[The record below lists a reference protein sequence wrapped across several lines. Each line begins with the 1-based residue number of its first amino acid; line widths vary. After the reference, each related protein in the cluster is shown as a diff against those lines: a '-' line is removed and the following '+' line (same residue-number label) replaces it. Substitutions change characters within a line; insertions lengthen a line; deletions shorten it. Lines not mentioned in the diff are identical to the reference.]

1 MRVKICGIA
10 QAEQARAIA
19 QLGATAL
26 GFICVEA
33 SPRYVSPV
41 QIRTIVDTVVA
52 DEARAIPV
60 TFVGVFAN
68 APLPVIESTVAIA
81 GLSAIQLHGSESP
94 DFCQQLRTALPNVEI
109 IKALRVK
116 TPESLQQIAA
126 YEDIVD
132 GFLLD
137 AYHPDQLGGTGKT
150 LDWPSL
156 QTFRPGQPWFL
167 AGGLN
172 PDNILSALDQTHPDG
187 IDLSSGLERS
197 PGDKNLSKV
206 QQLFA
211 TLQHAGLV

>member
-33 SPRYVSPV
+33 SPRYISPV

-52 DEARAIPV
+52 DGARTIPV
-60 TFVGVFAN
+60 TFVGVFAD
-68 APLPVIESTVAIA
+68 APLSVIKSTAAIA

-94 DFCQQLRTALPNVEI
+94 DFCQQLRAALPNLEI
-109 IKALRVK
+109 IKAFRVK
-116 TPESLQQIAA
+116 TPESLRQIAA
-126 YEDIVD
+126 YADIVD

-150 LDWPSL
+150 LDWASL
-156 QTFRPGQPWFL
+156 QTFQPGQPWFL

-172 PDNILSALDQTHPDG
+172 SDNILSALNQTHPDG
-187 IDLSSGLERS
+187 IDLSSGLEHS
-197 PGDKNLSKV
+197 PGDKDLSKV

-211 TLQHAGLV
+211 TLQDAELV